1 MCVLAYFSP
10 LSLDLPP
17 PQSDSVMHPAGAM
30 KTEPW
35 SEEEDKIVEEHAGL
49 GASLVTPSSSKL
61 PPPRPR
67 LPHARPPPSPNGASH
82 PISPELI

>member
-1 MCVLAYFSP
+1 M
-10 LSLDLPP
+10 
-17 PQSDSVMHPAGAM
+17 QPAGAM

-49 GASLVTPSSSKL
+49 GASLVTPS
-61 PPPRPR
+61 PAPNCR
-67 LPHARPPPSPNGASH
+67 LPHHAFLMPAPPPSPNGASH